1 MSETQVDPA
10 EAADALRRLLDAVR
24 RGELDAG
31 SGMVARLE
39 GALDALDALARRPKW
54 PS

>member
-1 MSETQVDPA
+1 MNASEVDPA
-10 EAADALRRLLDAVR
+10 EAAAALRRVLDAVR

-39 GALDALDALARRPKW
+39 GALDALDALVRRPD
-54 PS
+54 PPT